1 MDAKMANGS
10 VADMTELSIP
20 AWVGNILSP
29 VTIVG
34 VVVGWFPTIAIILA
48 IVWYSVQLWECGPVQ
63 RWRGSRRLR
72 QLAKLKIEMARLEA
86 LELVAHPANRI
97 DVAPA
102 LAAAEQVLANARMEA
117 RAIIDAA
124 NAPKAAK
131 ARKR

>member
-20 AWVGNILSP
+20 AWIGNILSP

-63 RWRGSRRLR
+63 RWRGSHRLQ

-102 LAAAEQVLANARMEA
+102 IAAAEQVLANARMEA